1 MLFMIFVLLVDI
13 QSTDKVDKDNDLS
26 GVIDDETQT
35 LHSILKGGI

>member
-1 MLFMIFVLLVDI
+1 MIFVLLVDI